1 MLYPDIRDSK
11 YISPIMLCMIGII
24 WVVINHQSV
33 KAETYYT
40 NWWLGYWKSA
50 PPEQSAGLLYVYYT
64 YPDMVFTGQNF
75 TVGINLEYVKD
86 KRAILDWIVFSRV
99 SVGLKD
105 ILELGDPDTFPPDTG
120 NVTDNSSRIV
130 RPGEQYSY
138 ALTLTAPLTPGEY
151 VIFPRWNA
159 FYGPGTTANN
169 NFDWR
174 MESYYNQT
182 QRQFGVIDPVDD
194 LPPIEVIEQNGQNI
208 IEYANLT
215 VFINSPYSSI
225 KPIEVSVASTEDPNL
240 AYHQLTQT
248 DGSVLFH
255 MPFNSTYAITVPGII
270 EIVPGKI
277 RAVFVNWTDGQSFG
291 SLNYDSTRHITRV
304 ADMHHDLELVPIY
317 KTQYYLAVRSNDIKS
332 TNSDNGT
339 GWYDSGDSAQFSI
352 QTLGAFLTLHS
363 FDHWNGTIPDGQ
375 GSATSGSIGMDGPKE
390 ITAIWKFDFG
400 YLGLMLG
407 IVTASIT
414 VFGTIR
420 SKRHTFFSLISKL
433 AYWKKE

>member
-1 MLYPDIRDSK
+1 
-11 YISPIMLCMIGII
+11 
-24 WVVINHQSV
+24 
-33 KAETYYT
+33 
-40 NWWLGYWKSA
+40 
-50 PPEQSAGLLYVYYT
+50 
-64 YPDMVFTGQNF
+64 
-75 TVGINLEYVKD
+75 
-86 KRAILDWIVFSRV
+86 
-99 SVGLKD
+99 
-105 ILELGDPDTFPPDTG
+105 
-120 NVTDNSSRIV
+120 
-130 RPGEQYSY
+130 
-138 ALTLTAPLTPGEY
+138 
-151 VIFPRWNA
+151 
-159 FYGPGTTANN
+159 
-169 NFDWR
+169 
-174 MESYYNQT
+174 
-182 QRQFGVIDPVDD
+182 
-194 LPPIEVIEQNGQNI
+194 
-208 IEYANLT
+208 
-215 VFINSPYSSI
+215 
-225 KPIEVSVASTEDPNL
+225 
-240 AYHQLTQT
+240 
-248 DGSVLFH
+248 